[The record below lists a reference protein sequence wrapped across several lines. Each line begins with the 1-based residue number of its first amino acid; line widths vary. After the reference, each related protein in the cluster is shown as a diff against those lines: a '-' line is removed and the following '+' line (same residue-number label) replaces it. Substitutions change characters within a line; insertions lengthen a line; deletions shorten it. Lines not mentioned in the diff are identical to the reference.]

1 MIQGSRTFLLIL
13 LILQT
18 GCEKSDTP
26 PETSTKVDTGAELS
40 IEEQISW
47 EYDHGKRLPRL
58 FRNERFSASIVASA
72 ANRYIAMGEDSA
84 IKELKGIAENEVLSK
99 HDIKE
104 RIGWIC
110 RILYRGDS
118 ELLRRPGFGALSLPY
133 LTMLDTDWPLYPVV
147 YSGNSYFILARGYS
161 YTGRP
166 ETAEEYIEYCK
177 QNGTFRTDPLSLP
190 NPQSAR
196 EDLAKLRSSTR
207 WKKIKW
213 KDARRGTT
221 YTMHEEVLWGFLFA
235 QAN

>member
-147 YSGNSYFILARGYS
+147 YSVIHTLFSLGD
-161 YTGRP
+161 
-166 ETAEEYIEYCK
+166 TATLGDQKRQKNTLNIANK
-177 QNGTFRTDPLSLP
+177 TVLSGPIPCLCQIH
-190 NPQSAR
+190 NPQERIWPS
-196 EDLAKLRSSTR
+196 
-207 WKKIKW
+207 
-213 KDARRGTT
+213 
-221 YTMHEEVLWGFLFA
+221 
-235 QAN
+235 